1 MRGRTA
7 RFLQFYVQGGWVM
20 AAQGWVMAAQGWV
33 MAAH

>member
-20 AAQGWVMAAQGWV
+20 AAQGWVMT
-33 MAAH
+33 AH